1 MKHWF
6 KDQHFRSLL
15 KNSGYLAASR
25 IVAAIAGLATLA
37 LAGRG
42 LGVATFGVLILI
54 HSYIQAASG
63 LTKFNSWQVVVR
75 FGAPALEQG
84 DAATFRRATGFAVA
98 LDLASGL
105 VSMAAAMLLLPLLA
119 DWFGIPAKMLHYAL
133 LYCLLL
139 PTMGAGAPSG
149 VLRTV
154 DRFDLISWQGTITP
168 QLRAGLAFLAWWQGW
183 PLPAYLLI
191 WFVSEFAGGLVLWWL
206 AWRELRRRGLK
217 GSLRPRFSA
226 VGLDKG
232 WQFAVSVNLNTSLNT
247 AWGPLARLFVGALLT
262 PAAGGLYRVASALAD
277 AAQKPT
283 EFLSKAFYPEVAR
296 LDPSSKT
303 PWRLMLR
310 ATAVSTAVGLL
321 MCLIAILFGRFLL
334 SQLFGAEFAGAYGVL
349 VVLLGAPLLAMV
361 SFPIPPMLYAIGRTN
376 APLLANLAGAL
387 IYVAAIF
394 PLTAR
399 FGLIGAG
406 LAFLAGRA
414 MTVIGMSV
422 ALWREHRRLRG
433 TVIPAA

>member
-1 MKHWF
+1 MRHWF

-15 KNSGYLAASR
+15 KNSGYLAGSR
-25 IVAAIAGLATLA
+25 IVAAIAGVATLA

-54 HSYIQAASG
+54 HSYVQAASG

-75 FGAPALEQG
+75 YGAPALEAG
-84 DAATFRRATGFAVA
+84 ETETFRRATGFAVG

-105 VSMAAAMLLLPLLA
+105 ASMAAAMLLLPLLA
-119 DWFGIPAKMLHYAL
+119 EWFGIPAAMLHYAL

-149 VLRTV
+149 VLRTL
-154 DRFDLISWQGTITP
+154 DRFDLLSWQGTVTP
-168 QLRAGLAFLAWWQGW
+168 QLRAVMALLAWWRGW
-183 PLPAYLLI
+183 PLPAYLLV
-191 WFVSEFAGGLVLWWL
+191 WFLSEFIGALVLWWL
-206 AWRELRRRGLK
+206 AWRELRRRGIRR
-217 GSLRPRFSA
+217 SLHPHLSA
-226 VGLDKG
+226 VGLDQG
-232 WQFAVSVNLNTSLNT
+232 WQFAISVNLNTSLNT

-262 PAAGGLYRVASALAD
+262 PTAGGLYRVASALAD

-296 LDPSSKT
+296 LDPASKA
-303 PWRLMLR
+303 PWRLMVR
-310 ATAVSTAVGLL
+310 ATALSTAVGLL
-321 MCLIAILFGRFLL
+321 MCLIAIVLGRFLL
-334 SQLFGAEFAGAYGVL
+334 REAFGAPFEGAYGVL

-376 APLLANLAGAL
+376 DPLLANLAGAL
-387 IYVAAIF
+387 TYVAAIF
-394 PLTAR
+394 PLTAAY
-399 FGLIGAG
+399 GLVGAG

-414 MTVIGMSV
+414 VMVAGMAL

-433 TVIPAA
+433 AAPTIA

>member
-54 HSYIQAASG
+54 HSYVQAASG

-75 FGAPALEQG
+75 YGAPALEQG
-84 DAATFRRATGFAVA
+84 DAETFRSATRFAVA
-98 LDLASGL
+98 LDLASG
-105 VSMAAAMLLLPLLA
+105 VASMAAAMLLLPLLA
-119 DWFGIPAKMLHYAL
+119 QWFGIPGEMLRYAL

-149 VLRTV
+149 VLRTL
-154 DRFDLISWQGTITP
+154 DRFDLLSWQGTITP
-168 QLRAGLAFLAWWQGW
+168 QLRAALALIAWWQGW
-183 PLPAYLLI
+183 PLPAYLII
-191 WFVSEFAGGLVLWWL
+191 WFVSSLVGDMVLWWL
-206 AWRELRRRGLK
+206 ARRELRRRDLK
-217 GSLRPRFSA
+217 GSLRPRFNTT
-226 VGLDKG
+226 GLDKA
-232 WQFAVSVNLNTSLNT
+232 WQFAISVNLNTSLNT

-277 AAQKPT
+277 AAQRPT
-283 EFLSKAFYPEVAR
+283 EFLSRAFYPEVAR
-296 LDPSSKT
+296 LDLSSKT

-321 MCLIAILFGRFLL
+321 MCLIAILFGRALL
-334 SQLFGAEFAGAYGVL
+334 SVVFGADFAGAYGVL

-376 APLLANLAGAL
+376 APLFTNLVGAL

-406 LAFLAGRA
+406 LAFLAGRVVV
-414 MTVIGMSV
+414 VIGMGL

-433 TVIPAA
+433 KLGPAT

>member
-15 KNSGYLAASR
+15 KNSGYLAGSR

-54 HSYIQAASG
+54 HSYVQAASG

-75 FGAPALEQG
+75 FGAPALEAG
-84 DAATFRRATGFAVA
+84 DSETFRRATGFAVG
-98 LDLASGL
+98 LDAASGL
-105 VSMAAAMLLLPLLA
+105 VSMAGAMLLLPLLA
-119 DWFGIPAKMLHYAL
+119 HWFGIRPDMLVYAM

-139 PTMGAGAPSG
+139 PIMGAGAPSG
-149 VLRTV
+149 VLRTL
-154 DRFDLISWQGTITP
+154 DRFDLMSWQGTVTP
-168 QLRAGLAFLAWWQGW
+168 QIRVALALLAWWQGW
-183 PLPAYLLI
+183 TLPAYLLI
-191 WFVSEFAGGLVLWWL
+191 WFVSELAGGLVLWWL
-206 AWRELRRRGLK
+206 AWRELRRRGIK
-217 GSLRPRFSA
+217 GSLRPHLSA
-226 VGLDKG
+226 AGLERG
-232 WQFAVSVNLNTSLNT
+232 WQFSVSVNLNSSLNT

-283 EFLSKAFYPEVAR
+283 EYLSRAFYPQVAR
-296 LDPSSKT
+296 LDLASKT

-321 MCLIAILFGRFLL
+321 TCLIAIVLGKFLL
-334 SQLFGAEFAGAYGVL
+334 REAFGAPFEGAYGVL

-376 APLLANLAGAL
+376 APLFANLAGAL
-387 IYVAAIF
+387 TYVVAIF
-394 PLTAR
+394 PLAGA

-406 LAFLAGRA
+406 LAFLAGRVV
-414 MTVIGMSV
+414 MV
-422 ALWREHRRLRG
+422 AGLALVLWREHRRLRG
-433 TVIPAA
+433 TVPTIA